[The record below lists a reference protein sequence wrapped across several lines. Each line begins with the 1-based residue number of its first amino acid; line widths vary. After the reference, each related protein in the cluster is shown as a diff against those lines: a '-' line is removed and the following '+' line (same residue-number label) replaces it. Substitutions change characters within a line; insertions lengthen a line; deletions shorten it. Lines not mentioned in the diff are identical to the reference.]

1 MAYKYYSFIQIE
13 VQFKA
18 IPRIQTN
25 IYKLQCMYLPHST
38 TMHDGF
44 LPLKL
49 VAISSAASHPI
60 AIAAE
65 REKSL
70 TLLLGQKYKDK
81 IFFTLEESGGNMS
94 WRDVKTSMHILQM
107 LGAISGRKSLEHSR
121 ICPMSLLVLN
131 SINLTALI
139 TS

>member
-1 MAYKYYSFIQIE
+1 
-13 VQFKA
+13 
-18 IPRIQTN
+18 
-25 IYKLQCMYLPHST
+25 MYLPHST
-38 TMHDGF
+38 AMHDGF

-70 TLLLGQKYKDK
+70 TLLLGQKYKET
-81 IFFTLEESGGNMS
+81 IFFNLEESGGNMS
-94 WRDVKTSMHILQM
+94 WRDVKTSMHIFQM